1 MVPEYCREVS
11 VPVLLLFRASTLTP
25 QTPISGLMEES
36 LRRSR
41 EKWLSEDDPVFEK
54 YWTKPLKKR
63 VFNEKTN
70 PPKESMLKIGECE
83 LLIEPHLFEI
93 RLYGVREPQI
103 PSIAPPSTSQQ
114 LQGAPAQNYSY
125 LSSQYTQ
132 PPYQPTTPVNS
143 ISQPQV
149 QPVHPPPLHLAAV
162 NSVLPQTQRPQPTGY
177 PQLSQVTSQRPAYMV
192 PGGPLPHPS
201 LHRPGAPSPYTH
213 KQAAAGQVAQST
225 DCAKQ
230 NHQASQNVPVQ
241 TNGTPTLIVSRHG
254 AGPIMS
260 HSTSVSPELQN
271 TTSTLSHHLTTT
283 PHAQVTPS
291 NTSPATTTATPVTP
305 LPIAPQQVS
314 GLPPTP
320 IRPDP
325 VIQLLATKA
334 STDPGLKALMRTV
347 AGGNATQEELK
358 IFQQHIDELTPQSNA
373 IKARYAEE
381 DRQAA
386 LRWHQEQQERRR
398 LQLLQP
404 QSQPQG
410 HFNLPSGHPPAIT
423 HPLVKSRSVH
433 ATSVVPKIVNYSA
446 IVFEFIQS
454 DHGDRFLFP
463 RNSILEFRDNGCTV
477 LVSFL
482 ILKTVKNAN
491 FSNIEYYEPV
501 TVYFRSQSAK
511 MLEHLQRI
519 VADPETVRTYMKE
532 VMVKRQKVPKAW
544 PVYQLKRAIKSGYNS
559 DREEKSD
566 EDSWRASITPAPTRG
581 SKDTTTA
588 TRRRKSSTPMTETK
602 HPMPIKIGPRVKVI
616 KKVRAKTSFLF
627 AAMTRVVS

>member
-1 MVPEYCREVS
+1 
-11 VPVLLLFRASTLTP
+11 
-25 QTPISGLMEES
+25 MEES

-41 EKWLSEDDPVFEK
+41 EKWLSEDDPIFEK

-93 RLYGVREPQI
+93 RLYGVREPQTQ
-103 PSIAPPSTSQQ
+103 PVASAPQHQQ
-114 LQGAPAQNYSY
+114 SAPAQNYNYPSGQYNNSPY
-125 LSSQYTQ
+125 LPTPANSASQ
-132 PPYQPTTPVNS
+132 
-143 ISQPQV
+143 SQV
-149 QPVHPPPLHLAAV
+149 KPVHPPPLHLQHALA
-162 NSVLPQTQRPQPTGY
+162 NSMLPQAQRQHPTGY

-213 KQAAAGQVAQST
+213 KQPVANQVALST
-225 DCAKQ
+225 DCAQKQ

-241 TNGTPTLIVSRHG
+241 TNGISTIQTQGPPTISQHGSGPMIVS
-254 AGPIMS
+254 P
-260 HSTSVSPELQN
+260 STSVSPELQN

-283 PHAQVTPS
+283 SYTQVAPS
-291 NTSPATTTATPVTP
+291 NTSPAPAAITPVAS
-305 LPIAPQQVS
+305 LPITPQQVS
-314 GLPPTP
+314 SLPPPP

-334 STDPGLKALMRTV
+334 STDPSLKALMRTV

-373 IKARYAEE
+373 IKARHAEE

-386 LRWHQEQQERRR
+386 IRWHQEQQERQRQ
-398 LQLLQP
+398 QLLQP

-410 HFNLPSGHPPAIT
+410 HFNLPSGHSPATAKASQSYPYPLPPNQASLAVT
-423 HPLVKSRSVH
+423 HLPVKSRSPH
-433 ATSVVPKIVNYSA
+433 AASVVPKIVNYSA
-446 IVFEFIQS
+446 IVFEFVQS

-482 ILKTVKNAN
+482 ILKTVKNATC
-491 FSNIEYYEPV
+491 SDIEYYEPM

-511 MLEHLQRI
+511 LLEHLQRI
-519 VADPETVRTYMKE
+519 VSDPETVKTYMKE
-532 VMVKRQKVPKAW
+532 IMIKRQKAPKAW
-544 PVYQLKRAIKSGYNS
+544 PVYRLKRATKSGYNS

-566 EDSWRASITPAPTRG
+566 EGSWRASITPAPTRG
-581 SKDTTTA
+581 LKDITTVA
-588 TRRRKSSTPMTETK
+588 RRRKSSTPMTETK

-627 AAMTRVVS
+627 ATMTRVVS